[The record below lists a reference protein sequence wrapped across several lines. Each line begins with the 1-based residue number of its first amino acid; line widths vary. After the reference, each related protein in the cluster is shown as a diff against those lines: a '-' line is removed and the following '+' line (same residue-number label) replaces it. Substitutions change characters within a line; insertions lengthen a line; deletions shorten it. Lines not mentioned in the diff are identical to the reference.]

1 MNFFRVA
8 FLGFALTEAI
18 RLIRS
23 YDGIPYFI
31 CPLILCFMETV
42 CGLTLLPSVKGSIGS
57 IPVAVVFFCLD
68 FSLL

>member
-1 MNFFRVA
+1 SY
-8 FLGFALTEAI
+8 

-57 IPVAVVFFCLD
+57 IPVAVVFFV
-68 FSLL
+68 